1 MEKVEK
7 QLGKLKQDKK
17 QEVETLYQK
26 IKESIGESQSAMA
39 TVGGAIDELLSQK
52 MNNVEAGCQD
62 FRTDTEKEMEK
73 GERREKELM

>member
-1 MEKVEK
+1 
-7 QLGKLKQDKK
+7 
-17 QEVETLYQK
+17 
-26 IKESIGESQSAMA
+26 MA